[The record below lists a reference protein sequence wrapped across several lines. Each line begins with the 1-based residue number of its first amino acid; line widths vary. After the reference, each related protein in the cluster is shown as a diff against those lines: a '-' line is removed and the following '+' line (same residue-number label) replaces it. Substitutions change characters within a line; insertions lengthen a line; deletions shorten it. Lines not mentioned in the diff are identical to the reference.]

1 VRERCLKFLSPW
13 ELLAWLQSTLPVG
26 GFLPSETWHR
36 RHRFLLWL
44 TWFHAAF
51 IVLLGPILGY
61 DWELSFRAFSSA
73 GFVAHTTI
81 EALPVAAFAALA
93 CWQRL
98 NPSLRATAVGLGL
111 TNASAIFV
119 HLSGGYIELHFHFFV
134 VLTFIALYQD
144 WIPFGI
150 AVLFVALHHGIV
162 GVLWPEEVFNHAAAI
177 AAPWTWAG
185 IHAFFVLWACVGSI
199 IAWRFTEQMIQNRTH
214 GVEKANTH
222 LKAEIDQRRR
232 AEEQLQLRMAE
243 LENVKKRVEQ
253 QASEVSGKADE
264 LKVALDRAEEATRT
278 KSQFL
283 ANMSHEI
290 RTPMNAVIGMTGL
303 LLDSR
308 LTEEQRD
315 YAETIRSSGDALLT
329 LLNDILDFSKIE
341 SKCLELESEPFS
353 LATCVEEALDLVAPR
368 AAQKNLEVAY
378 EVEDGLPWG
387 LVGDVSRLRQVL
399 VNLLT
404 NGVKFTE
411 YGVVLV
417 DVKKASG
424 IRGDGD
430 GKIENRESSI
440 EDGVENSKAKI
451 ENLKSKIQ
459 CEIEFSV
466 KDTGIGIPKDRMD
479 RLFQSF
485 SQVDASTTR
494 LYGGTGLGL
503 AISKQLVELMGGRI
517 WVESEAGRGSV
528 FHFTIQGQKAFKP
541 EEAQTGEG
549 LVGKRALVVDD
560 LEVNRRIVARQ
571 LEGVGMVV
579 RVAGS
584 GEEALGWLERGEKF
598 DVGVLDMQMPRMDGA
613 ELAEAIH
620 GRKGCEQLPLVLLT
634 SLGSREAGSN
644 GFSASLT
651 KPVKAGQLTWVLEK
665 LLMGGSAAKKQE
677 RPKIDREL
685 AQRHPLKIL
694 LAEDNVV
701 NQTVALKILDRMG
714 YRADVASNGKEA
726 VEAVKRQ
733 PYDVVLMDVQMPE
746 MDGVEATT
754 RIRHQ
759 QGENRP
765 WIIALTANALQ
776 GDKDKYL
783 GVGMDDYLSKPIK
796 IEELSGALSRCK
808 PSAAAAVL
816 LTV

>member
-1 VRERCLKFLSPW
+1 MP
-13 ELLAWLQSTLPVG
+13 P
-26 GFLPSETWHR
+26 ETWHR

-51 IVLLGPILGY
+51 IALLGPMLGY
-61 DWELSFRAFSSA
+61 DLELSFRAFSTA
-73 GFVAHTTI
+73 GSVAHTTI
-81 EALPVAAFAALA
+81 EALPVAVFAALA

-162 GVLWPEEVFNHAAAI
+162 GVLWPAEVFNHAAAI

-199 IAWRFTEQMIQNRTH
+199 VAWRFTEQMIQDRTH
-214 GVEKANTH
+214 GVDEANTH
-222 LKAEIDQRRR
+222 LKAEIEQRRR

-264 LKVALDRAEEATRT
+264 LKVAVNRAEEATRT

-308 LTEEQRD
+308 LTGEQRD
-315 YAETIRSSGDALLT
+315 YVETIRSSGDALLT

-341 SKCLELESEPFS
+341 SKRLELESEPFS
-353 LATCVEEALDLVAPR
+353 LTTCVEEALDLVAPR

-387 LVGDVSRLRQVL
+387 LVGDMSRLRQVM

-411 YGVVLV
+411 YGVVV
-417 DVKKASG
+417 VEVKKASEVG
-424 IRGDGD
+424 GEGDGE
-430 GKIENRESSI
+430 IENRVSSI

-451 ENLKSKIQ
+451 GKRPRRRKSKIE

-517 WVESEAGRGSV
+517 WVESEAGRGSA
-528 FHFTIQGQKAFKP
+528 FHFTIQGQKAFRP
-541 EEAQTGEG
+541 EEIQRGEG

-571 LEGVGMVV
+571 LKGVGMVV

-584 GEEALGWLERGEKF
+584 GEDALGWLERGEKF
-598 DVGVLDMQMPRMDGA
+598 DVGVLDMQMPRMNGA

-620 GRKGCEQLPLVLLT
+620 RREGCEQLPLVLLT
-634 SLGSREAGSN
+634 SLGSRDVGGN
-644 GFSASLT
+644 VFSASLT
-651 KPVKAGQLTWVLEK
+651 KPVKAGQLMRVLEQ
-665 LLMGGSAAKKQE
+665 LLMGRSEVKQE
-677 RPKIDREL
+677 ERVKIDRRL

-701 NQTVALKILDRMG
+701 NQKVALKILDRMG

-754 RIRHQ
+754 RIRER

-776 GDKDKYL
+776 GDKEKYL

-796 IEELSGALSRCK
+796 LEELSGALSRCK
-808 PSAAAAVL
+808 PSAAAAVF
-816 LTV
+816 LTA

>member
-1 VRERCLKFLSPW
+1 
-13 ELLAWLQSTLPVG
+13 
-26 GFLPSETWHR
+26 
-36 RHRFLLWL
+36 
-44 TWFHAAF
+44 
-51 IVLLGPILGY
+51 
-61 DWELSFRAFSSA
+61 
-73 GFVAHTTI
+73 
-81 EALPVAAFAALA
+81 
-93 CWQRL
+93 
-98 NPSLRATAVGLGL
+98 
-111 TNASAIFV
+111 
-119 HLSGGYIELHFHFFV
+119 
-134 VLTFIALYQD
+134 
-144 WIPFGI
+144 
-150 AVLFVALHHGIV
+150 
-162 GVLWPEEVFNHAAAI
+162 
-177 AAPWTWAG
+177 
-185 IHAFFVLWACVGSI
+185 
-199 IAWRFTEQMIQNRTH
+199 
-214 GVEKANTH
+214 
-222 LKAEIDQRRR
+222 
-232 AEEQLQLRMAE
+232 
-243 LENVKKRVEQ
+243 
-253 QASEVSGKADE
+253 
-264 LKVALDRAEEATRT
+264 
-278 KSQFL
+278 
-283 ANMSHEI
+283 
-290 RTPMNAVIGMTGL
+290 MNAVIGMTGL

-308 LTEEQRD
+308 LTGEQRD
-315 YAETIRSSGDALLT
+315 YVETIRSSGDALLT
-329 LLNDILDFSKIE
+329 VLNDILDFSKIE
-341 SKCLELESEPFS
+341 SKRLELESEPFS
-353 LATCVEEALDLVAPR
+353 LTTCVEEALDLVAPR

-387 LVGDVSRLRQVL
+387 LVGDMSRLRQVL

-411 YGVVLV
+411 YGVVVV

-424 IRGDGD
+424 VRGEGDGE
-430 GKIENRESSI
+430 IEDRGSSI
-440 EDGVENSKAKI
+440 KDGVENSKAKI
-451 ENLKSKIQ
+451 ENRKSKIE

-466 KDTGIGIPKDRMD
+466 KDTGIGIPRDRMD

-517 WVESEAGRGSV
+517 WVESEAGRGSA

-541 EEAQTGEG
+541 EETQRGEG

-560 LEVNRRIVARQ
+560 LEVNCRIVARQ

-620 GRKGCEQLPLVLLT
+620 GREGCEQLPLVLLT
-634 SLGSREAGSN
+634 SLGSRDVGSSA
-644 GFSASLT
+644 FSASLT
-651 KPVKAGQLTWVLEK
+651 KPVKAGQLMRVLEQ
-665 LLMGGSAAKKQE
+665 LSMGRSEVKKEE
-677 RPKIDREL
+677 RVKIDRGL

-701 NQTVALKILDRMG
+701 NQKVALKILDRMG

-754 RIRHQ
+754 RIRER
-759 QGENRP
+759 QGEKRP

-776 GDKDKYL
+776 GDKEKYL

-796 IEELSGALSRCK
+796 LEELSGALSRCK
-808 PSAAAAVL
+808 PSAAAAVF

>member
-1 VRERCLKFLSPW
+1 MKFLSPW
-13 ELLAWLQSTLPVG
+13 ELLAWLQNTLPVG

-51 IVLLGPILGY
+51 IALLGPILGY

-81 EALPVAAFAALA
+81 EALPVVAFAALA

-162 GVLWPEEVFNHAAAI
+162 GFLWPEEVFNHAAAI

-199 IAWRFTEQMIQNRTH
+199 IAWRFTEQMIQDRTH

-222 LKAEIDQRRR
+222 LKAEIDQRRQ
-232 AEEQLQLRMAE
+232 AEEQLQLRMTE

-424 IRGDGD
+424 VRGDGE
-430 GKIENRESSI
+430 IENRESSI

-528 FHFTIQGQKAFKP
+528 FHFTIQGQKTFKP

-620 GRKGCEQLPLVLLT
+620 GSKGCEQLPLVLLT
-634 SLGSREAGSN
+634 SLGSREPGSN

-651 KPVKAGQLTWVLEK
+651 KPVKAGQLMRVLEQ
-665 LLMGGSAAKKQE
+665 LLMGRSEAKKEE
-677 RPKIDREL
+677 RLKIDREL

-701 NQTVALKILDRMG
+701 NQKVALKILDRMG

-754 RIRHQ
+754 RIRER

-796 IEELSGALSRCK
+796 LEELSGALSRCK
-808 PSAAAAVL
+808 PSAAAAVF
-816 LTV
+816 LTMTR

>member
-1 VRERCLKFLSPW
+1 MSSTVAWIAGIVALTVAVSVPLGYFLLSHRYLRDVLAVEAKIDSLRVFEITNRNPEMWQFERSRLEEVLSRRSIGVDA
-13 ELLAWLQSTLPVG
+13 EAHRILDTENRIVAQSADSAIGSLTASGVATLYDTGQRIGQIEIHRSLRSLMINTAIVASSALLI
-26 GFLPSETWHR
+26 GFLIFFT
-36 RHRFLLWL
+36 LK
-44 TWFHAAF
+44 
-51 IVLLGPILGY
+51 IL
-61 DWELSFRAFSSA
+61 
-73 GFVAHTTI
+73 
-81 EALPVAAFAALA
+81 P
-93 CWQRL
+93 
-98 NPSLRATAVGLGL
+98 LRALNRALEENNRLFNLAQLAQQALVKKAEEL
-111 TNASAIFV
+111 ASA
-119 HLSGGYIELHFHFFV
+119 LH
-134 VLTFIALYQD
+134 
-144 WIPFGI
+144 
-150 AVLFVALHHGIV
+150 
-162 GVLWPEEVFNHAAAI
+162 
-177 AAPWTWAG
+177 
-185 IHAFFVLWACVGSI
+185 
-199 IAWRFTEQMIQNRTH
+199 
-214 GVEKANTH
+214 K
-222 LKAEIDQRRR
+222 
-232 AEEQLQLRMAE
+232 
-243 LENVKKRVEQ
+243 
-253 QASEVSGKADE
+253 
-264 LKVALDRAEEATRT
+264 AEEATRA

-308 LTEEQRD
+308 LTGEQRD
-315 YAETIRSSGDALLT
+315 YAETIRSSGDGLLT

-411 YGVVLV
+411 YGVVVV

-424 IRGDGD
+424 VRGEGDGE
-430 GKIENRESSI
+430 IENRVSSI
-440 EDGVENSKAKI
+440 EEGVENTEAKI
-451 ENLKSKIQ
+451 KKLPRRQKSKSD

-503 AISKQLVELMGGRI
+503 AISKQLVELMGGTI

-528 FHFTIQGQKAFKP
+528 FHFTIQGQEASKP
-541 EEAQTGEG
+541 EETRRGEG
-549 LVGKRALVVDD
+549 LEGKRALVVDD
-560 LEVNRRIVARQ
+560 LEVNRKLVARQ
-571 LEGVGMVV
+571 LEGEGMVV

-598 DVGVLDMQMPRMDGA
+598 DVAVLDMQMPGMDGA

-620 GRKGCEQLPLVLLT
+620 GCEGCEQLPLVLLT
-634 SLGSREAGSN
+634 SLGSREVGSN
-644 GFSASLT
+644 EFSASLT
-651 KPVKAGQLTWVLEK
+651 KPVKAGQLTRVLEQ
-665 LLMGGSAAKKQE
+665 LLMGRSEVKKEE
-677 RPKIDREL
+677 RVKIDREL

-701 NQTVALKILDRMG
+701 NQKVALKILDRMG

-754 RIRHQ
+754 RIREG

-776 GDKDKYL
+776 GDKEKYL

-796 IEELSGALSRCK
+796 IEELAK
-808 PSAAAAVL
+808 L
-816 LTV
+816 LTQAAIGFQISRAGRGLNEPPQLQLNQVR

>member
-1 VRERCLKFLSPW
+1 
-13 ELLAWLQSTLPVG
+13 
-26 GFLPSETWHR
+26 
-36 RHRFLLWL
+36 
-44 TWFHAAF
+44 
-51 IVLLGPILGY
+51 
-61 DWELSFRAFSSA
+61 
-73 GFVAHTTI
+73 
-81 EALPVAAFAALA
+81 
-93 CWQRL
+93 
-98 NPSLRATAVGLGL
+98 
-111 TNASAIFV
+111 
-119 HLSGGYIELHFHFFV
+119 
-134 VLTFIALYQD
+134 LTFIALYQG

-162 GVLWPEEVFNHAAAI
+162 GVLWPEDVFNHAAAI

-185 IHAFFVLWACVGSI
+185 IHAFFVLWACGGSI
-199 IAWRFTEQMIQNRTH
+199 IAWRFTEQMIQDRTH
-214 GVEKANTH
+214 GVEKANTR

-243 LENVKKRVEQ
+243 LEDVKKRVEQ
-253 QASEVSGKADE
+253 QASVVSGKAEE
-264 LKVALDRAEEATRT
+264 LTLALYKAEEATRA

-315 YAETIRSSGDALLT
+315 YAETIRSSGDGLLT
-329 LLNDILDFSKIE
+329 LLNDILDFSKIG

-411 YGVVLV
+411 HGVVVV
-417 DVKKASG
+417 DVKKGSG
-424 IRGDGD
+424 VKGEGN
-430 GKIENRESSI
+430 GEIEYRESSI
-440 EDGVENSKAKI
+440 EDGVENSEGRVEKRRRRK
-451 ENLKSKIQ
+451 KSKSD

-503 AISKQLVELMGGRI
+503 AISKQLVELMGGKI
-517 WVESEAGRGSV
+517 WVESEAGKGSV
-528 FHFTIQGQKAFKP
+528 FHFTIQGQEAFRP
-541 EEAQTGEG
+541 EESQRGEG
-549 LVGKRALVVDD
+549 LEGKRALVVDD

-571 LEGVGMVV
+571 LEGVGMVL

-598 DVGVLDMQMPRMDGA
+598 DVAVSDMQMPGMDGA

-620 GRKGCEQLPLVLLT
+620 GYEGCEQLPLVLLT
-634 SLGSREAGSN
+634 SLGSREVDSN
-644 GFSASLT
+644 GFSALLT
-651 KPVKAGQLTWVLEK
+651 KPVKAGQLTRVLEQV
-665 LLMGGSAAKKQE
+665 LMGRSGVKKEE
-677 RPKIDREL
+677 RVKIDREL

-701 NQTVALKILDRMG
+701 NQKVALKILERMG

-726 VEAVKRQ
+726 VEAVMRQ

-754 RIRHQ
+754 RIREG

-776 GDKDKYL
+776 GDKEKYL

-796 IEELSGALSRCK
+796 LEELSGALSRCK
-808 PSAAAAVL
+808 PSAAAPVF

>member
-1 VRERCLKFLSPW
+1 MKFLSPW
-13 ELLAWLQSTLPVG
+13 ELLAWLQNTLPVG

-51 IVLLGPILGY
+51 IALLGPILGY

-81 EALPVAAFAALA
+81 EALPVVAFAALA

-162 GVLWPEEVFNHAAAI
+162 GFLWPEEVFNHAAAI

-199 IAWRFTEQMIQNRTH
+199 IAWRFTEQMIQDRTH

-222 LKAEIDQRRR
+222 LKAEIDQRRQ
-232 AEEQLQLRMAE
+232 AEEQLQLRMTE

-424 IRGDGD
+424 VRGDGE
-430 GKIENRESSI
+430 IENRESSI

-528 FHFTIQGQKAFKP
+528 FHFTIQGQKTFKP

-620 GRKGCEQLPLVLLT
+620 GSKGCEQLPLVLLT
-634 SLGSREAGSN
+634 SLGSREPGSN

-651 KPVKAGQLTWVLEK
+651 KPVKAGQLTRVLEQ
-665 LLMGGSAAKKQE
+665 LLMGRSAAKKQE
-677 RPKIDREL
+677 RLKIDREL

-701 NQTVALKILDRMG
+701 NQKVALKILDRMG

-754 RIRHQ
+754 RIRHL

-796 IEELSGALSRCK
+796 LEELSGALSRCK

>member
-1 VRERCLKFLSPW
+1 M
-13 ELLAWLQSTLPVG
+13 LAWLQNTLPVG

-51 IVLLGPILGY
+51 IALLGPILGY

-81 EALPVAAFAALA
+81 EALPVVAFAALA

-162 GVLWPEEVFNHAAAI
+162 GFLWPEEVFNHAAAI

-199 IAWRFTEQMIQNRTH
+199 IAWRFTEQMIQDRTH

-222 LKAEIDQRRR
+222 LKAEIDQRRQ
-232 AEEQLQLRMAE
+232 AEEQLQLRMTE

-424 IRGDGD
+424 VRGDGE
-430 GKIENRESSI
+430 IENRESSI

-451 ENLKSKIQ
+451 ENRKSKIQ

-528 FHFTIQGQKAFKP
+528 FHFTIQGQKTFKP

-620 GRKGCEQLPLVLLT
+620 GSKGCEQLPLVLLT
-634 SLGSREAGSN
+634 SLGSREPGSN

-651 KPVKAGQLTWVLEK
+651 KPVKAGQLTRVLEQ
-665 LLMGGSAAKKQE
+665 LLMGRSAAKKQE
-677 RPKIDREL
+677 RLKIDREL

-701 NQTVALKILDRMG
+701 NQKVALKILDRMG

-754 RIRHQ
+754 RIRQ
-759 QGENRP
+759 RQGENRP

-776 GDKDKYL
+776 GDKEKYL

-796 IEELSGALSRCK
+796 LEELSGALSRCK
-808 PSAAAAVL
+808 PSAAAAVF